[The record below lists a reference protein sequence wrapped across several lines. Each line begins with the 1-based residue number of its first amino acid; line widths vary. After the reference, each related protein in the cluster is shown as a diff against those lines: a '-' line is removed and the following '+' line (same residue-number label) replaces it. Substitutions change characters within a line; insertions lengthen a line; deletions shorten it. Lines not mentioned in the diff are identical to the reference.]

1 MKVFN
6 DNNYSKTYYDILVE
20 CSKSEHN
27 MKSRVGNCF
36 DLGTAYISIDNQN
49 CGLPFIKGRGLNIF
63 FAIMEA
69 AWILS
74 GSNKL
79 SPLEET
85 INNYHKFSDDKET
98 LNGAYGYRIFNTF
111 GFNQLEAVIEEL
123 RNKPNSRRAVIS
135 LYSANDLN
143 KSESLDIPC
152 NLSIL
157 FKIRSNKLEMT
168 VLNRSNDAYKG
179 IPYNLFVF
187 RAIQYYVAKHLNL
200 NLGEQRHFTDS
211 LHLYEEDF
219 TKVSRIIES
228 VSLERVNI
236 ELDLSLFDEILK
248 DRNNILES
256 NWEDISSER
265 LRWLFTSFTLF
276 NKSKSITSFKNPEEF
291 PILSQYINDW
301 LETHYNLSLVLKKV
315 IL

>member
-6 DNNYSKTYYDILVE
+6 GNNYSKNYYDILVE
-20 CSKSEHN
+20 CSKFEHN
-27 MKSRVGNCF
+27 LESRVGNCF
-36 DLGTAYISIDNQN
+36 DLGTAYISVNNQS
-49 CGLPFIKGRGLNIF
+49 CGLPFVKGRGLNIF

-79 SPLEET
+79 SPLEE
-85 INNYHKFSDDKET
+85 IISNYHKFSDDKET

-135 LYSANDLN
+135 LYSADDLN

-187 RAIQYYVAKHLNL
+187 RAIQYYVAKKLSL
-200 NLGEQRHFTDS
+200 SLGEQRHFTDS

-219 TKVSRIIES
+219 SEVSRIIES
-228 VSLERVNI
+228 ANSDAINI
-236 ELDLSLFDEILK
+236 ELDLILFDEIIQ
-248 DRNNILES
+248 DNHNILEL
-256 NWEDISSER
+256 NWERISSER
-265 LRWLFTSFTLF
+265 LRWLFTSFALF
-276 NKSKSITSFKNPEEF
+276 KKTKDAASFKNIDKF
-291 PILSQYINDW
+291 PILSQYIGDW
-301 LETHYNLSLVLKKV
+301 LKAHYNFTLDL
-315 IL
+315 